1 MHLQLK
7 LKSKSWHIY
16 LNLWLED
23 GRGMLEGFT
32 AAYKFQISNIK
43 FQNQGMTNKF
53 KIINDPV
60 HGFIQIPHEIIFDVI
75 EHRYFQR
82 LRRISQTG
90 LLNLIFPG
98 ATHTRFHHALGAMH
112 LMFTALE
119 TLKLKGVK
127 ISREEEKSAML
138 AILLHDIGHGPF
150 SHALE
155 NMLMDDWHHEK
166 LSLLLMNKMNG
177 EFGGELSM
185 AMEMFQGKYHRK
197 FFNQL
202 ISSQLDVDRLDYLK
216 RDSFYSGVSE
226 GNINTQRII
235 SMMNVSHEELVID
248 AKGIYSIENFL
259 TARMFM
265 YWQVYYHKT
274 SALAE
279 HLLVKILDRAKKLV
293 SLGKDLP
300 ASENLKYFLHKNDFE
315 SATEED
321 IRRFTELDD
330 NDVIQAMKFWTKN
343 EDFILS
349 YLCKCVIQRNFPKTM
364 ISSKPF
370 DKAFIQEKVEKTN
383 EKFGIENGNKLVD
396 EISRSLLPYNSEKQ
410 PIYLLQ
416 KNGEKITLENSE
428 NQILSSS
435 INQLN
440 TKYIL
445 SFPRE
450 I

>member
-1 MHLQLK
+1 
-7 LKSKSWHIY
+7 
-16 LNLWLED
+16 
-23 GRGMLEGFT
+23 
-32 AAYKFQISNIK
+32 
-43 FQNQGMTNKF
+43 MTNKF

-60 HGFIQIPHEIIFDVI
+60 HGFIKIPHEILFDVI
-75 EHRYFQR
+75 EHPYFQR

-119 TLKLKGVK
+119 TLKLKGTE
-127 ISREEEKSAML
+127 ISKEEEKSAML

-166 LSLLLMNKMNG
+166 LSLLLMNKMNA

-185 AMEMFQGKYHRK
+185 AIEMFQGKYHRK

-216 RDSFYSGVSE
+216 RDSFYTGVSE

-235 SMMNVSHEELVID
+235 SMMNVSEDELVID

-279 HLLVKILDRAKKLV
+279 HLLVKILARAKTLV
-293 SLGKDLP
+293 SQGYDLP
-300 ASENLKYFLHKNDFE
+300 ASENLKYFLHRNQFE
-315 SATEED
+315 KATEED
-321 IRRFTELDD
+321 IQRFTDLDD
-330 NDVIQAMKFWTKN
+330 NDVIQAMKFWTKT
-343 EDFILS
+343 EDQILS
-349 YLCKCVIQRNFPKTM
+349 YLCKSVIERNLLKTK

-370 DKAFIQEKVEKTN
+370 DPEFVKEKIQQTN
-383 EKFGIENGNKLVD
+383 AVFNIENGSELVD
-396 EISRSLLPYNSEKQ
+396 EISRSLLPYNTEKQ
-410 PIYLLQ
+410 PIYLLL
-416 KNGEKITLENSE
+416 KNGKKITLENSE
-428 NQILSSS
+428 NQILSTF

-450 I
+450 VQAINYPQK

>member
-1 MHLQLK
+1 M
-7 LKSKSWHIY
+7 
-16 LNLWLED
+16 
-23 GRGMLEGFT
+23 
-32 AAYKFQISNIK
+32 SN
-43 FQNQGMTNKF
+43 TNKL

-60 HGFIQIPHEIIFDVI
+60 HGFIKIPFEIIFDVI
-75 EHRYFQR
+75 EHSYFQR

-119 TLKLKGVK
+119 TLKLKGIE
-127 ISREEEKSAML
+127 ISKDEEKSALL

-166 LSLLLMNKMNG
+166 LSLLLMTKMNA

-185 AMEMFQGKYHRK
+185 AIEMFQGKYHRK

-216 RDSFYSGVSE
+216 RDSFYTGVSE
-226 GNINTQRII
+226 GNVNTQRII
-235 SMMNVSHEELVID
+235 SMMNVSEDELVID

-274 SALAE
+274 SVLAE
-279 HLLVKILDRAKKLV
+279 HLLIKILERAKFLI
-293 SLGKDLP
+293 SEGKDLP
-300 ASENLKYFLHKNDFE
+300 ASENLQYFLNKNHFE
-315 SATEED
+315 SATQED
-321 IRRFTELDD
+321 IQRFTELDD
-330 NDVIQAMKFWTKN
+330 NDLIQAMKFWTKN
-343 EDFILS
+343 EDLILS
-349 YLCKCVIQRNFPKTM
+349 YLCTCVIRREFPKTI
-364 ISSKPF
+364 ISSRPF
-370 DKAFIQEKVEKTN
+370 DPEFIKEKIDLTN
-383 EKFGIENGNKLVD
+383 RKFNITNGAKLVD
-396 EISRSLLPYNSEKQ
+396 EISRSLLPYNREIQ

-428 NQILSSS
+428 NQILSSY